1 MEVSA
6 TAGLPQHSGQL
17 QSLHLKSVLAAT
29 DFSPASD
36 RAVAEAISIARH
48 YGAKLYVL
56 NIVSSLGFN
65 LSGAGAMA
73 VAAEAAWRDMARLE
87 DDLSRSRLLQ
97 GVEASFVVRS
107 GCVYEVL
114 EDTVQRELID
124 LVVVGTH
131 GRRGLG
137 RLFVGS
143 VAEQVFRK
151 SSCPVLTVGPRT
163 PSGQHNDSSA
173 SERPVLFA
181 TDFGPA
187 SLEALPRAISLANQ
201 LAKRLTLLH
210 VLSDVPEPGDHWF
223 TAMDVIKLRDRLKA
237 ATIEQLA
244 RLIPQHAAL
253 DQEPDYL
260 VEFGEP
266 SQGIVRA
273 ATCLRAGMIILGLN
287 QKTHIETASHLPWS
301 SAYDVVC
308 AVQCPVLTLRN
319 H

>member
-1 MEVSA
+1 MSA
-6 TAGLPQHSGQL
+6 TTGLPQHSARL
-17 QSLHLKSVLAAT
+17 QDLHLSSVLAAT

-56 NIVSSLGFN
+56 NIVSSLGFS

-97 GVEASFVVRS
+97 GVDASFVVRS
-107 GCVYEVL
+107 GCVYEVI
-114 EDTVQRELID
+114 EDTVRLEDID
-124 LVVVGTH
+124 LIVVGTH
-131 GRRGLG
+131 GRRGMG

-143 VAEQVFRK
+143 VAEQVFRN
-151 SSCPVLTVGPRT
+151 SSCPVLTVGPRM
-163 PSGQHNDSSA
+163 PSGQHNESA
-173 SERPVLFA
+173 AAERPMLFA

-187 SLEALPRAISLANQ
+187 SLESLPRAISLANQ
-201 LAKRLTLLH
+201 LGKKLTLLH
-210 VLSDVPEPGDHWF
+210 VLSDVPAPGDRWF
-223 TAMDVIKLRDRLKA
+223 TAMDVIKLRDSLKV
-237 ATIEQLA
+237 ATTEQLA
-244 RLIPQHAAL
+244 KLIPPHAAL
-253 DQEPDYL
+253 EQEPGYL

-273 ATCLRAGMIILGLN
+273 ATFLHAGMIILGLN
-287 QKTHIETASHLPWS
+287 QKTHVESASHLPWS